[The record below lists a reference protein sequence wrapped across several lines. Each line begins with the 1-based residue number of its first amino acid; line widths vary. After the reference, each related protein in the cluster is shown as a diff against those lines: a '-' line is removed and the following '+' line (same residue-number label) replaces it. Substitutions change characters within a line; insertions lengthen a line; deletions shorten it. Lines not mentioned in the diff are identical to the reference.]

1 MAEEKAGKPEKTE
14 AEIMAEIQ
22 EAMAKT
28 PVKDLILQFTM
39 TLSSIAYQRLGVY
52 QDPDKTKIDIME
64 AKLAIDSYESLIDRL
79 AGVVSP
85 EELKSLKG
93 ILSSLK
99 MVYVQKSDKKIS

>member
-1 MAEEKAGKPEKTE
+1 MKKPEKTE

-28 PVKDLILQFTM
+28 PVKDLILQFMM

-52 QDPDKTKIDIME
+52 QELDKTKIDLSE
-64 AKLAIDSYESLIDRL
+64 AKVAIDSYEALIKI
-79 AGVVSP
+79 VETQTKP
-85 EELKSLKG
+85 EEIKTLKG

-99 MVYVQKSDKKIS
+99 MVYVEKK